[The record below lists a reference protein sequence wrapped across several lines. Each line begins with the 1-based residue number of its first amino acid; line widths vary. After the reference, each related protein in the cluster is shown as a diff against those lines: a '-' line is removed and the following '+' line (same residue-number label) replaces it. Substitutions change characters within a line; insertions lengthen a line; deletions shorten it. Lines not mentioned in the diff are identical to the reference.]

1 MMMMMMTVRR
11 RRMTWIIIVIKSRKQ
26 RDDIDNVWEN
36 KNLLSQPVCTKA
48 SKEVGNLHC
57 IFRQIT
63 FI

>member
-48 SKEVGNLHC
+48 SKEGEL
-57 IFRQIT
+57 IW
-63 FI
+63 

>member
-1 MMMMMMTVRR
+1 
-11 RRMTWIIIVIKSRKQ
+11 MTWIIIVIKSRKQ
-26 RDDIDNVWEN
+26 SDGINNVWEN